1 MNVREGERWDG
12 NSKAKWSAVP
22 ASLSQVQKAEVAQEK
37 TEEEKLEFFLE
48 SFFFFFNLRI
58 KTVCCCC
65 CYCFEVYILKYLRTM
80 KSLSQALRTTKA
92 KKKR

>member
-1 MNVREGERWDG
+1 MPFKYSVQKTKMNVREGERWDG

-48 SFFFFFNLRI
+48 SFFFFL
-58 KTVCCCC
+58 TS
-65 CYCFEVYILKYLRTM
+65 E
-80 KSLSQALRTTKA
+80 
-92 KKKR
+92 